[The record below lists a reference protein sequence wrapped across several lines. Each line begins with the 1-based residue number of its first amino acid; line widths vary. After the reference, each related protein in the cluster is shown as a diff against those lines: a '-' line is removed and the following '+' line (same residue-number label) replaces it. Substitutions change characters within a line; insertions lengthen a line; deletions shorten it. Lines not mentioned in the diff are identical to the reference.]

1 MTSKRKLDI
10 GDAEFEFLHSY
21 LIQMSKIS
29 VADAKSM
36 LLMIKSFS
44 PNSLRLKQVEYEM
57 AKDHGDISAAA
68 HLFSQLF
75 SSGRELLTDEISTLF
90 DGLKKS
96 PPDKVSLDIF
106 TRLSH
111 STQRDLFNAY
121 FARSS
126 CSISE
131 RTDILLYLLSLKEI
145 CSQVQLVP
153 TIISLTYRAL
163 RDGEASLAKSS
174 NVQPKSKLDLI
185 PAAQTESSRSPAR
198 LLPKVADGDEG
209 EEGEV
214 FGDDDDEDDLT
225 LELKPTAADSNS
237 FKRTL
242 PLCDYRRT
250 LAYELLSIVYQVFD
264 TAKLERRL
272 LEKMVNLSLNFLYQS
287 MASLYDQPFVFGSER
302 RRPELVKPPSEYI
315 VDCLRMSAVFL
326 QWPLNLFIKQEPFDE
341 QCPASDV
348 TTLKP
353 ASELLAILDESWE
366 EILLEQKQTSHS
378 GESESNSKRRRVAQ
392 RRDETTHSNSKISV
406 LSHQSVALF
415 WTLLLSTAEKYV
427 SLTRPCFAQPPIVK
441 KDQLSVSSYPLDMSF
456 IFPCSSMSRKPS
468 CQNSITSTL
477 SVLTHLWQF
486 RKYKQVPEYYTLG
499 SCELDLWDATIR
511 PSTREPS
518 PSLEEIVCFDLTLSG
533 VLNAPW
539 TSRSSNPD
547 RSQDSAILDDLIAF
561 FCPQND
567 HDFLRWILCAYSFNP
582 FTRKPWNDLVRNQQ
596 DFVEKFNSVIVNSP
610 NSESCPVQMTET
622 CWLIPVTRRNISYL
636 GLKVIASWLCSHM
649 THSSGLL
656 EVVNLNAT
664 CLACILCQ
672 VDTLT
677 KPDAFLTHLWPAPF
691 QTIIRLIGSN
701 WSEARVCFLE
711 WIKPPISALADSSLI
726 NELVR
731 LEANWLSKMGSTQSE
746 FMEAC
751 VSCMKSQSGEP
762 IFARLLRFIQTESET
777 ILSCLNDLPTLS
789 T

>member
-10 GDAEFEFLHSY
+10 GDAEFEFLHNY

-44 PNSLRLKQVEYEM
+44 PNSLR
-57 AKDHGDISAAA
+57 
-68 HLFSQLF
+68 
-75 SSGRELLTDEISTLF
+75 
-90 DGLKKS
+90 
-96 PPDKVSLDIF
+96 
-106 TRLSH
+106 
-111 STQRDLFNAY
+111 
-121 FARSS
+121 
-126 CSISE
+126 
-131 RTDILLYLLSLKEI
+131 LKEI

-174 NVQPKSKLDLI
+174 NVQPKSELDLI

-225 LELKPTAADSNS
+225 LELKPTATDSNG

-264 TAKLERRL
+264 NAKLERRL

-287 MASLYDQPFVFGSER
+287 MASLYDQPFVFGSEK

-326 QWPLNLFIKQEPFDE
+326 QWPLNLFIKQESFEE
-341 QCPASDV
+341 QCPALDV
-348 TTLKP
+348 TILKP

-392 RRDETTHSNSKISV
+392 RRDETTHSNSKMSV

-427 SLTRPCFAQPPIVK
+427 SLTRPCFTQPPIVK

-456 IFPCSSMSRKPS
+456 IFPCSSMNRKPS
-468 CQNSITSTL
+468 CQNAIASTL

-499 SCELDLWDATIR
+499 SCELDLWDAAIRPSIR

-539 TSRSSNPD
+539 TTRSSNLD
-547 RSQDSAILDDLIAF
+547 RSQDSAILDDLITF

-622 CWLIPVTRRNISYL
+622 CWLIPVTQRNISYL

-649 THSSGLL
+649 SHSSGLL

-691 QTIIRLIGSN
+691 QTIIHLIGSN
-701 WSEARVCFLE
+701 WSEARVRFLE

-731 LEANWLSKMGSTQSE
+731 LEANWLSKME
-746 FMEAC
+746 
-751 VSCMKSQSGEP
+751 
-762 IFARLLRFIQTESET
+762 
-777 ILSCLNDLPTLS
+777 
-789 T
+789 